1 MAESA
6 FSIRLFQLG
15 VKLILKKTQMAG
27 SNENF
32 IKLHTKTIREGVT
45 NSIRVIE
52 PKKILILQLVMT
64 IGRGVRRPDQLTRS
78 WFYYTTFM
86 SPVPKLFK
94 WSFLAMEVYGRLVL
108 FNGNSENED
117 AANYSVNDVYP
128 TVIQNVKKFSRIVS
142 L

>member
-52 PKKILILQLVMT
+52 PKKILTLQLILMT
-64 IGRGVRRPDQLTRS
+64 VGNSLRKQKPMRS
-78 WFYYTTFM
+78 WFYYTPFM

-94 WSFLAMEVYGRLVL
+94 WSFLAREVYGRLVL

-117 AANYSVNDVYP
+117 AANYCVNDVP